1 MFPGKPD
8 HRPPTVIISVTTV
21 LAAHIVPA
29 STTHLSEHKDP
40 DQPSKTGP
48 STGPLHFD
56 PGFIALG
63 VNVDRGSAIRESR
76 DRIMAHGSSQHNNF
90 FFKRIVL

>member
-1 MFPGKPD
+1 MFPGKRD
-8 HRPPTVIISVTTV
+8 HGPRAGIIFVITV
-21 LAAHIVPA
+21 LAARIVPA

-48 STGPLHFD
+48 PTGPLHCD

-63 VNVDRGSAIRESR
+63 VNVNRGSTIRESR
-76 DRIMAHGSSQHNNF
+76 HGIMAHGSSQHNNIF
-90 FFKRIVL
+90 FERIV